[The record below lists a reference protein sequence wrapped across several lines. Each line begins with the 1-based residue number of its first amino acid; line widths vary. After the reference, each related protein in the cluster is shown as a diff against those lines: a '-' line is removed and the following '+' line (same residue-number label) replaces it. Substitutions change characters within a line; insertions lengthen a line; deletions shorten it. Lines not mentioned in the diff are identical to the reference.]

1 VKDRNNRRRDFSYD
15 INDNLTKEAWGNGI
29 QLQFIY
35 DKVGNLK
42 QSIDGA
48 SNTSNIYNYDEIY
61 QLTDASTGNVN
72 FHYDYDVYGDLT
84 KRQERVNGLPTVTVE
99 YQYDKNHQLKKLS
112 QSGLGV
118 TAQVMDLGYDRLN
131 QLTNISRTTA
141 NATGALVTDYQ
152 YNQVGLLKDINNYF
166 VKPTVFNPVTT
177 ISNYHYDYDAGNRLT
192 LKSGTDGNSVI
203 DYGKDNQLKLV
214 DNSSR
219 ADEAYNFNALGIR
232 NNWSTVTGD
241 SRQVQNDGKFEYR
254 YDDEG
259 NLTRKT
265 ELASGNITNYEW
277 DYRNRL
283 SKVSSAGQIVDYQYD
298 AEDRRVGK
306 AIDGVT
312 KEKYL
317 YDGQDIALVVG
328 TAGTITERYLYGSG
342 VDNVLSREA
351 NGQVTWSLGDRQGSI
366 VDLVNEQGAI
376 LNHFVY
382 DSFGNRTGTTSADF
396 RFGYTG
402 RELDTET
409 GLYYYR
415 ARYYDAA
422 VGRFI
427 NEDPIGFSAGDT
439 NLYRYVFNNATN
451 YTDPSGEFANVA
463 AGVGLG
469 ALYGGLY
476 AFANDIETGNF
487 GLDTFGNVARGA
499 ALGAVAGAVISSG
512 LGLVAAGLS
521 STGVAAS
528 SIQAGSLVLG
538 AAATGWGIGSGILN
552 ISNGKPLTGTL
563 DLVSAGF
570 GVRALSSGYQG
581 YKTILLNETLDNLA
595 AQTKATISS
604 IEEWQVSSGNVPGLN
619 SKSPYKIGFID
630 TEGVSLPYS
639 KANNSI
645 LDIYNPLANQGQ
657 TSLDRLIAS
666 GRLTGES
673 INLIGAIKLN
683 DIRQNAAQ
691 ALNLSLKNTK
701 NIVNA
706 KTRNT
711 AFADVWIN
719 NKQGGTPDFMLK
731 GISGTENIKGYA
743 RYTTLENRVLK
754 TQLVNGKNR
763 AQDPEAKIL
772 EEILMNTNKYDKI
785 HIALSTERPICGS
798 CADVTANFLA
808 QRPNATVNI
817 SGSVIR

>member
-1 VKDRNNRRRDFSYD
+1 LGRVEWVKDRNNRRRDFSYD

-48 SNTSNIYNYDEIY
+48 SNTTNIYNYDEIY
-61 QLTDASTGNVN
+61 QLTDATTGNVN

-84 KRQERVNGLPTVTVE
+84 KRQERVNSLPTATVE

-118 TAQVMDLGYDRLN
+118 TAQVMEFGYDRLN
-131 QLTNISRTTA
+131 QLTNISRITA
-141 NATGALVTDYQ
+141 NSDGALVTDYQ
-152 YNQVGLLKDINNYF
+152 YNEVGLLKDINNYF

-203 DYGKDNQLKLV
+203 DYGKDNQLKSV

-306 AIDGVT
+306 VINGVT
-312 KEKYL
+312 KEKYI
-317 YDGQDIALVVG
+317 YDGQGIALVVDA
-328 TAGTITERYLYGSG
+328 AGVITEHYLYGAG
-342 VDNVLSREA
+342 VDNVLAREA
-351 NGQVTWSLGDRQGSI
+351 NGAVTWSLGDRQGSV

-382 DSFGNRTGTTSADF
+382 DSFGNRTGSTTADF

-415 ARYYDAA
+415 ARYYDSA

-427 NEDPIGFSAGDT
+427 SEDPIGFSAGDT
-439 NLYRYVFNNATN
+439 NLHRYVGNNATN
-451 YTDPSGEFANVA
+451 YTDPSGNFAF
-463 AGVGLG
+463 L
-469 ALYGGLY
+469 
-476 AFANDIETGNF
+476 I
-487 GLDTFGNVARGA
+487 
-499 ALGAVAGAVISSG
+499 GAVA
-512 LGLVAAGLS
+512 
-521 STGVAAS
+521 TGVELAANAA
-528 SIQAGSLVLG
+528 ILFGLG
-538 AAATGWGIGSGILN
+538 AAAINVTRQNVEILQGSSDGFKLDQFAQSTVTGAAFGLATPFLSAGA
-552 ISNGKPLTGTL
+552 LTGL
-563 DLVSAGF
+563 GVVGAGF
-570 GVRALSSGYQG
+570 GLLSAKNEYDNERYGTAAFDALTSIPLGFVGKFVSEKLPRMFSQKAFDAEGHITDSLINYG
-581 YKTILLNETLDNLA
+581 NKANYA
-595 AQTKATISS
+595 KATIEASKKS
-604 IEEWQVSSGNVPGLN
+604 DTFKDLFRLTQFGEFTN
-619 SKSPYKIGFID
+619 SQALLEKLSKLTSTKIKQDALAGYRNEMKFAAQEAQNGYTVKIGGGKGD
-630 TEGVSLPYS
+630 VVLMNGKTTRVVQVKTVSAPKQDAFEKSLQGAANQLRGNTNENPSAGDIREIQMYLEKTS
-639 KANNSI
+639 GLYTANNSELTSIITRI
-645 LDIYNPLANQGQ
+645 LSSNINRKSSKSYWD
-657 TSLDRLIAS
+657 SVDR
-666 GRLTGES
+666 
-673 INLIGAIKLN
+673 
-683 DIRQNAAQ
+683 
-691 ALNLSLKNTK
+691 
-701 NIVNA
+701 V
-706 KTRNT
+706 
-711 AFADVWIN
+711 
-719 NKQGGTPDFMLK
+719 
-731 GISGTENIKGYA
+731 
-743 RYTTLENRVLK
+743 
-754 TQLVNGKNR
+754 
-763 AQDPEAKIL
+763 
-772 EEILMNTNKYDKI
+772 
-785 HIALSTERPICGS
+785 
-798 CADVTANFLA
+798 
-808 QRPNATVNI
+808 
-817 SGSVIR
+817 VIRNANGVFTYNRR